1 MICMSARDVVES
13 TGATLLVEG
22 KRPLAGEVEID
33 SRRVGEGSL
42 FVAFAGEKVDGNSYI
57 DAALDAGAAVV
68 CASAEPAQAILE
80 HARRVDATLLRAE
93 GDDCEE
99 FLLRLA
105 GAWRA
110 LHQDWMVV
118 AVTGSVGKTTTKDM
132 LRAGIATQRRV
143 HATAGN
149 HNNLIGLPMTILS
162 APKDAEVLVCEC
174 GMNHKGEIARLT
186 RCCRPTIAVITNVGT
201 SHIGLLGSRENIA
214 CAKAEIVEGMEAHGD
229 IRPTLIL
236 ESGGDF
242 TSFVS
247 EKFARP
253 KGIDV
258 VCVGSHAGDILR
270 AQDVSVGEE
279 SLPTATFVT
288 QDGWKKTVTFSV
300 PGRVAVSD
308 ALMALEAITLLGLDR
323 DMALDAIAT
332 MPPTRMRLSVLR
344 AVCGARIIDD
354 SYNASPSSMAAALDV
369 LSRMPTR
376 GRRIAIL
383 GEIGEL
389 GQEEKRLHGY
399 VGAYVA
405 AKPMDLVVFVGRD
418 AAREMA
424 EAAKTMGLSEDAIEL
439 VESVEDVMKIIPP
452 ILKDTDTVLVKASRA
467 AGLDAF
473 VRGVVA

>member
-1 MICMSARDVVES
+1 MICMSARNVVES

-68 CASAEPAQAILE
+68 CASAEPAQATLE

-110 LHQDWMVV
+110 LHQDWTVV

-162 APKDAEVLVCEC
+162 APKDVEVLVCEC

-308 ALMALEAITLLGLDR
+308 AL
-323 DMALDAIAT
+323 MALDAIAT

>member
-13 TGATLLVEG
+13 TGAMLLVEG

-110 LHQDWMVV
+110 LHQDWTVV

-201 SHIGLLGSRENIA
+201 KAISVFSAVVKTSLALRQRLSRA
-214 CAKAEIVEGMEAHGD
+214 WRLTATYVLRLFLRAEA
-229 IRPTLIL
+229 
-236 ESGGDF
+236 
-242 TSFVS
+242 
-247 EKFARP
+247 
-253 KGIDV
+253 
-258 VCVGSHAGDILR
+258 ILR
-270 AQDVSVGEE
+270 H
-279 SLPTATFVT
+279 L
-288 QDGWKKTVTFSV
+288 
-300 PGRVAVSD
+300 
-308 ALMALEAITLLGLDR
+308 
-323 DMALDAIAT
+323 
-332 MPPTRMRLSVLR
+332 
-344 AVCGARIIDD
+344 
-354 SYNASPSSMAAALDV
+354 
-369 LSRMPTR
+369 
-376 GRRIAIL
+376 
-383 GEIGEL
+383 
-389 GQEEKRLHGY
+389 
-399 VGAYVA
+399 
-405 AKPMDLVVFVGRD
+405 
-418 AAREMA
+418 
-424 EAAKTMGLSEDAIEL
+424 
-439 VESVEDVMKIIPP
+439 
-452 ILKDTDTVLVKASRA
+452 
-467 AGLDAF
+467 
-473 VRGVVA
+473 